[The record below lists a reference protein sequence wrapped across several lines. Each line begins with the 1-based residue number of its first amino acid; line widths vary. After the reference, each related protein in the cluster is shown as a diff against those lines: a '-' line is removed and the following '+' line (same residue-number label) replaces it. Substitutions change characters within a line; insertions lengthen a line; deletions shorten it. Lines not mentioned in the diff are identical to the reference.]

1 MGKKKPSGSP
11 LRFKISGGDKSTLGC
26 AVLLIVGLVA
36 VLATG
41 AGGAY
46 MVLAVL

>member
-1 MGKKKPSGSP
+1 MGKVI
-11 LRFKISGGDKSTLGC
+11 KISGGDKSTLGC
-26 AVLLIVGLVA
+26 AVLLIVGTLA

-46 MVLAVL
+46 MVQVLT